1 MRKFLFSLIIIS
13 IILFF
18 LLLAIFGKNGIIQK
32 EYMRKQIIQ
41 NEEIFEKKDQ
51 VIKEL
56 EEKVDTL
63 DTTQHIVNVMND
75 IGYAPSGQSSYI
87 FPYSQHIRNQS
98 EKITPPKEYICILSP
113 YIILMISISFS
124 IVLHVLIFIFI
135 HKRNERKY
143 KKSYKNIDTSDDT
156 YTIY

>member
-18 LLLAIFGKNGIIQK
+18 LLLAIFGENGIIQK
-32 EYMRKQIIQ
+32 EHIRKQIIQ
-41 NEEIFEKKDQ
+41 NEELFEKKDQ

-98 EKITPPKEYICILSP
+98 EKITPQKENVPILSP
-113 YIILMISISFS
+113 YIILMISITFS
-124 IVLHVLIFIFI
+124 IALHVVIFIFI
-135 HKRNERKY
+135 HKRNKRKH
-143 KKSYKNIDTSDDT
+143 KESNKNIDSPDNT